1 MSPLSKT
8 QAMIAAA
15 SGALAL
21 LLTLGPALVQ
31 EEAGPPAGERG
42 AAQQGDQGREQTPAE
57 TVPPIAPSL
66 DSALKGDLSEWARK
80 ELRRAQLPGQ
90 KLQSSFAHY
99 VAVEICAAR
108 RPGGV
113 VSISDAEIAQAR
125 HWITAI
131 DQALS
136 HPSRNELWR
145 LAYIRTFR
153 RPPTSPIACQLN
165 LGALQSYFEDV
176 TGSE

>member
-1 MSPLSKT
+1 
-8 QAMIAAA
+8 MIAAA

-21 LLTLGPALVQ
+21 LLMLDPAFVQ
-31 EEAGPPAGERG
+31 EEPGAQGGVRAGERG
-42 AAQQGDQGREQTPAE
+42 AVQQGDQAREQAPAE
-57 TVPPIAPSL
+57 TAPPFAPSL
-66 DSALKGDLSEWARK
+66 DPALKGDLSEWARK

-90 KLQSSFAHY
+90 KLQSSYAHY
-99 VAVEICAAR
+99 IAVEICAAR
-108 RPGGV
+108 RPGGAASV
-113 VSISDAEIAQAR
+113 SDAELAQAR

-153 RPPTSPIACQLN
+153 RPPTSPTACQLN